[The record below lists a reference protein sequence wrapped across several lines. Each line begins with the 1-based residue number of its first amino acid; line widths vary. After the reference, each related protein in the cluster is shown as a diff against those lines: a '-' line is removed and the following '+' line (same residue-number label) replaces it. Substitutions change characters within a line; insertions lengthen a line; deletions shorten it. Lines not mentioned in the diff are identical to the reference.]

1 MRLSSMEEKR
11 MDQEYEID
19 LREIFFLLKRKGLV
33 IIASALACALVGL
46 LITMFFITPK
56 YEASAKMIV
65 NSRQEQ
71 TANITNDMINSAKNL
86 VDTYSII
93 IKSDTV
99 LDQVIEK
106 LGLDIDY
113 MELSKRVNVSAINST
128 QVMRVAVQDPDPE
141 AARQI
146 VSEITRI
153 APDIIKETVEAGS
166 VKVISEARAGQAPVS
181 PNKVKNTALAG
192 LLGLIVSVAVIILQD
207 MLNNT
212 FKSDEDIRKYLDLA
226 VLGVIPHV
234 KMEE

>member
-33 IIASALACALVGL
+33 IIASTLACALVGL
-46 LITMFFITPK
+46 LVTMFLITPQ
-56 YEASAKMIV
+56 YEASAKLIV

-106 LGLDIDY
+106 LDLDIDY

-166 VKVISEARAGQAPVS
+166 VKVISEARAGQEPVS
-181 PNKVKNTALAG
+181 PNKAKNTALAG